1 MNYILSAFKS
11 PVIAIKEAPSFY
23 KAQATPPELTPELKA
38 TIARMCAKAAAKLSS
53 SQKNILEKA
62 NQYGMEYQLDIT
74 ESPSWNDFVDAVYQW
89 EDLLEESSDLNLD
102 WNESKY
108 DAVTLSKKVS
118 KGRGQEFQEQ
128 KSSYSDFLT
137 IDRAW
142 GA

>member
-1 MNYILSAFKS
+1 MNYTPAAFKS
-11 PVIAIKEAPSFY
+11 TESTTKEFPVFH

-38 TIARMCAKAAAKLSS
+38 TIARMRAKAAAKLSS

-62 NQYGMEYQLDIT
+62 DQYGMEYQLDIT
-74 ESPSWNDFVDAVYQW
+74 ESPNWNDFVDAIYQR
-89 EDLLEESSDLNLD
+89 EDLLEESNDLQLN

-108 DAVTLSKKVS
+108 DPVTLSKKVS